1 MTRLANLVTAGQLID
16 FIGMCIVYIFFY
28 RATVVQGFDRN
39 RLPYKGYLQPFCA
52 WLGLISMTCVVCCY
66 GYGIFLPGNFT
77 VGDFFI
83 YYLMIFVAIGIYG
96 FWKIF
101 KKTKLVPA
109 KEVDLIWEA
118 PIIDAY
124 EERLVEEDEPI
135 WSEIK
140 RRLHLGRKGTDDHR
154 AV

>member
-1 MTRLANLVTAGQLID
+1 
-16 FIGMCIVYIFFY
+16 
-28 RATVVQGFDRN
+28 
-39 RLPYKGYLQPFCA
+39 
-52 WLGLISMTCVVCCY
+52 MTCVVCCY

-77 VGDFFI
+77 IGDFFI
-83 YYLMIFVAIGIYG
+83 YYLMIFVAIGIYV

-109 KEVDLIWEA
+109 KDVDLIWEA

-124 EERLVEEDEPI
+124 EERLVEEDEPV

-140 RRLHLGRKGTDDHR
+140 RRLHLGGKGTDDHR